1 MPIHPD
7 MPPKNMTGS
16 MVLVQSGSGV
26 ISSLNHITT
35 KVTNTSDFWAASLI
49 SIMESEGRYAAVA
62 CDQSK
67 LAAKDPVWVDGPT
80 TVRVCI
86 NA

>member
-1 MPIHPD
+1 
-7 MPPKNMTGS
+7 MTGS
-16 MVLVQSGSGV
+16 MVLVQPGSGV
-26 ISSLNHITT
+26 MSSLNHIPT
-35 KVTNTSDFWAASLI
+35 KAPSLLASGLPPLI
-49 SIMESEGRYAAVA
+49 SILESEDCYAAGTMPTSVA